1 MRCSRIC
8 ERAAAE
14 GKVDTLLFDADGVL
28 QRPLATR
35 RDAWRRMLGPEGDL
49 DRFIAAVFEAEDPA
63 LTGGVD
69 FVGLLAEVLV
79 EWNCH
84 GTMADA
90 LATWTMIEPD
100 AAITD
105 IVTALRKSGVKCCLA
120 TNQEAFRAT
129 YMSGSLEYAR
139 LFDRE
144 FYSCWM
150 GLAKP
155 AEAYFTAIL
164 SELDVRPSRV
174 LFIDDREANVRAARE
189 VGINAAIF
197 DVDSGPAALRQTMRA
212 FGIEAV

>member
-1 MRCSRIC
+1 MRI
-8 ERAAAE
+8 
-14 GKVDTLLFDADGVL
+14 DTLLFDADGVL

-35 RDAWRRMLGPEGDL
+35 RDCWRRVLGPEGDL
-49 DRFIAAVFEAEDPA
+49 DGFIAAVFEAEDLA
-63 LTGGVD
+63 LTGRAD
-69 FVGLLAEVLV
+69 FVGLLAGVLV

-90 LATWTMIEPD
+90 LATWTMVKPD

-105 IVTALRKSGVKCCLA
+105 IVTALRRSGVKCCLA

-129 YMSGSLEYAR
+129 YMSGSLEYAQ

-155 AEAYFTAIL
+155 SEAYFTAIL
-164 SELDVRPSRV
+164 SELGVRPNKV
-174 LFIDDREANVRAARE
+174 LFIDDRQANVGAARE

-197 DVDSGPAALRQTMRA
+197 EVDSGPAALRQTMRP

>member
-1 MRCSRIC
+1 MRI
-8 ERAAAE
+8 
-14 GKVDTLLFDADGVL
+14 DTLLFDADGVL

-35 RDAWRRMLGPEGDL
+35 RDAWRRVLGPEGNL
-49 DRFIAAVFEAEDPA
+49 DGFIAAVFEAEDLT
-63 LTGGVD
+63 LTGRAD
-69 FVGLLAEVLV
+69 FVGLLAGVLL

-100 AAITD
+100 GAIRD
-105 IVTALRKSGVKCCLA
+105 IVAGLRRSGVKCCLA
-120 TNQEAFRAT
+120 TNQEAFRAR
-129 YMSGSLEYAR
+129 YMSGSLEYAQ
-139 LFDRE
+139 LFDHE

-164 SELDVRPSRV
+164 SELDVCPNNV
-174 LFIDDREANVRAARE
+174 LFIDDRQANVDAARE

-197 DVDSGPAALRQTMRA
+197 EVESGHAVLRRTIRR
-212 FGIEAV
+212 FGVEAV